1 MSELVALNNGE
12 VADLEG
18 AETYE
23 EDTRWDGS
31 NHISVATGSQWN
43 HETLKR
49 TVRGAY
55 ILWSTSQYQGV
66 GSHHRR
72 MSDADARHWLVAN
85 GHAEAAEKHFPDAEV
100 I

>member
-1 MSELVALNNGE
+1 MSELVALEHGV

-18 AETYE
+18 AETFD

-49 TVRGAY
+49 TVRGAF

-66 GSHHRR
+66 ASHHRR
-72 MSDADARHWLVAN
+72 LSDREARHWLVAN
-85 GHAEAAEKHFPDAEV
+85 GHGEAAERFFPDAEV